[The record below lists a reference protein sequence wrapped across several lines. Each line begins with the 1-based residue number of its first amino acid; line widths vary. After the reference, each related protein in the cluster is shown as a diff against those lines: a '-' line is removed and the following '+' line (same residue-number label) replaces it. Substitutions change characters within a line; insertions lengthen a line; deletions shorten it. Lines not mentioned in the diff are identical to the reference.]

1 MIGAAIRANRCVVIP
16 VVGIEF
22 EGVNLGK
29 QGDKSEI
36 IIIYAV
42 FAQMNFLQV
51 FQLSQLQKIAFNR
64 DVFTVYSRVSH
75 GDSSD
80 TDRARQLIDILR
92 SQFRSVV
99 ERHAFRLPVLVR
111 PVPLRDRR
119 L

>member
-42 FAQMNFLQV
+42 FAQMNFPQV
-51 FQLSQLQKIAFNR
+51 LQLS
-64 DVFTVYSRVSH
+64 S
-75 GDSSD
+75 
-80 TDRARQLIDILR
+80 
-92 SQFRSVV
+92 FRSSPSIVTYSQSIPAYPMV
-99 ERHAFRLPVLVR
+99 IRAILTER
-111 PVPLRDRR
+111 DS
-119 L
+119 